1 MKPDGDT
8 LYTNEWLLYNILEMK
23 YLRGLKVREIA
34 QQLSLSE
41 ADFYRKQ
48 RVAINELTRILL
60 SMEEAIVKE

>member
-1 MKPDGDT
+1 MKPVGDT

-23 YLRGLKVREIA
+23 YMRGMKVREIA

-60 SMEEAIVKE
+60 TMEETSTS